1 MAKYRVTL
9 YCEVAKTYEVE
20 SEDADMALEQA
31 YELDKN
37 VGLEEYEYVD
47 TDGFCVKD
55 EDGDIV
61 REQ

>member
-1 MAKYRVTL
+1 MAKYKVTL

-20 SEDADMALEQA
+20 SEDADMALDKA

-47 TDGFCVKD
+47 TDGFCVKN

-61 REQ
+61 REN

>member
-47 TDGFCVKD
+47 TDGFCVKN

-61 REQ
+61 REN

>member
-20 SEDADMALEQA
+20 SEDADKALEQA

-61 REQ
+61 MEQ

>member
-61 REQ
+61 REN

>member
-61 REQ
+61 REK

>member
-37 VGLEEYEYVD
+37 VGLEEYEYVG

-61 REQ
+61 REN

>member
-1 MAKYRVTL
+1 MAKYKVTL

-20 SEDADMALEQA
+20 SEDADKALEQA

-47 TDGFCVKD
+47 TDGFCVKN

-61 REQ
+61 MEQ

>member
-47 TDGFCVKD
+47 TDGFCVKN

>member
-20 SEDADMALEQA
+20 SEDADTALDKA

-47 TDGFCVKD
+47 TDGFCVKN

-61 REQ
+61 REN

>member
-1 MAKYRVTL
+1 MAKYKVTL
-9 YCEVAKTYEVE
+9 YCEVAKTYEIE
-20 SEDADMALEQA
+20 SEDADMALEKA

-47 TDGFCVKD
+47 TDGFCVTN

-61 REQ
+61 REN

>member
-20 SEDADMALEQA
+20 SEDADRALEQA

-61 REQ
+61 REK